1 MREGGGVN
9 VNIRIFWGTGSMV
22 VDADAILDELTMTA
36 FKKWCRLFIRYGE
49 LADHPTLIAY
59 CKEKMRKQKEIV
71 QVFEGEIKEFQGKI
85 DGTIPTVLAKK
96 YLREEIRLKQRHLN
110 GATQNLTR
118 LEKKY
123 TYLKEVLNL

>member
-1 MREGGGVN
+1 MRGGDN

-22 VDADAILDELTMTA
+22 VDVDAILDELTMTA

-49 LADHPTLIAY
+49 PADHPTMIAY

-71 QVFEGEIKEFQGKI
+71 QGFEGEIREFQGKI

-96 YLREEIRLKQRHLN
+96 HLREEIRLKQRHLN